1 MATVQNTEAPK
12 TFGAWLKGY
21 LRQCGEV
28 FKHPKLLLPT
38 LIIAVVWII
47 LGLIQARVRPNL
59 PMKVLNFLTF
69 AQGGLNGGVIGAV
82 GGILGKI
89 IVAAFVNVLIVPLF
103 QGGHPFSNF
112 GASLTAFKDSFKSE
126 SSEALTPLFKGL
138 GWALVFYVLFN
149 WTQSAENSMVGI
161 MSAVAALLALGRKGG
176 LVWGLVSSIACSFSK
191 GKTPDY
197 TKIMRVLTGLSL
209 GFALGVGLSFAKSY
223 LALPIG
229 VIILI
234 VTWVMERNKKKRE
247 QAAVPSV

>member
-1 MATVQNTEAPK
+1 MATVQTAEAPT

-38 LIIAVVWII
+38 LILAVVWII
-47 LGLIQARVRPNL
+47 LGILQTHVRANL

-69 AQGGLNGGVIGAV
+69 AQGGLYGGFIGAV
-82 GGILGKI
+82 GGILGK
-89 IVAAFVNVLIVPLF
+89 VVVVAFVNVLIVPLF

-112 GASLTAFKDSFKSE
+112 GSSMTAFKESFKSE
-126 SSEALTPLFKGL
+126 SSEALTPLFKGI
-138 GWALVFYVLFN
+138 GWALIFYVLFN

-176 LVWGLVSSIACSFSK
+176 LVWGLVSSIAGSLSK

-197 TKIMRVLTGLSL
+197 TNIMRVLTGLSL
-209 GFALGVGLSFAKSY
+209 GFALGVVLSFAGSY
-223 LALPIG
+223 WALPIG
-229 VIILI
+229 LIIL
-234 VTWVMERNKKKRE
+234 VVAWVMEREKKKK
-247 QAAVPSV
+247 QSVS

>member
-1 MATVQNTEAPK
+1 MATVQTAEAPT

-21 LRQCGEV
+21 LRQCSEV

-38 LIIAVVWII
+38 LILAVVWII

-69 AQGGLNGGVIGAV
+69 AQGGLYGGVIGAV

-126 SSEALTPLFKGL
+126 SSEALTPLFKGI
-138 GWALVFYVLFN
+138 GWALIFYVLFN

-176 LVWGLVSSIACSFSK
+176 LVWGLVSSIAGSLSK

-197 TKIMRVLTGLSL
+197 TNIMRVLTGLSL
-209 GFALGVGLSFAKSY
+209 GFALGVVLSFAGSY
-223 LALPIG
+223 WALPIG
-229 VIILI
+229 VIILV
-234 VTWVMERNKKKRE
+234 VTWVMERNKKKKQ
-247 QAAVPSV
+247 QAEVPSV

>member
-1 MATVQNTEAPK
+1 
-12 TFGAWLKGY
+12 
-21 LRQCGEV
+21 
-28 FKHPKLLLPT
+28 
-38 LIIAVVWII
+38 
-47 LGLIQARVRPNL
+47 
-59 PMKVLNFLTF
+59 MKVLNFLTF
-69 AQGGLNGGVIGAV
+69 AQGGLYGGVIGAV

-223 LALPIG
+223 LALPLG

>member
-38 LIIAVVWII
+38 LILAVVWII

-69 AQGGLNGGVIGAV
+69 AQGGLYGGVIGAV

-223 LALPIG
+223 LALPLG